1 MTKYIVK
8 PTSRFKKDARL
19 AERQGRDMAL
29 LKRIVAML
37 ASGEPL
43 PASFRDHPLKGNK
56 RGFRECHISPDWLL
70 VYRIENDVLVLTLSR
85 TGSHAELFGK

>member
-29 LKRIVAML
+29 LGRTVAML

-43 PASFRDHPLKGNK
+43 PASFCDHPLKGNK